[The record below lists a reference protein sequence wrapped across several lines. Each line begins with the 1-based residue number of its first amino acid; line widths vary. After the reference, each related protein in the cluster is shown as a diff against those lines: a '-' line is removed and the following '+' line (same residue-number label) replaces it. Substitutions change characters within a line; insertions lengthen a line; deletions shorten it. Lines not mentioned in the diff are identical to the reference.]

1 VKTKYNAG
9 MTTAVA
15 EVEPLP
21 NDLLA
26 PLSRILTPSGWQA
39 VEGHPSLFLRSNTA
53 LMSALRCTFTSRSV
67 TVASVSMMFEEDRP
81 LQLSV
86 QPRDLGTFAAVCEV
100 LNRYAGRLD
109 RLDYVDCVADLL
121 KHVAEV
127 RLECETTGLVPT
139 VASMAGGVVRYE
151 PAPPPVW
158 PAPER
163 QRSELNQRRAAGDTS
178 LLPWERA
185 QQKQFPRLL
194 EKDRRRSL
202 SARLAYYEAKE
213 LLRPDEAFVR
223 TIDGGRH
230 AVWLPDD
237 DSKGAFAYSIG
248 LGYLHDLPEIL
259 LVSPLPAM
267 SGATSRA
274 LALTV
279 NAIAAAMIDGLSL
292 KPGDRYAAVA
302 AIVARTVHKECTLD
316 HAALAQSCFVIPSA
330 RIEERTLG
338 AGAWF
343 YANFMDAASFP
354 VLACLLQPPR
364 LPDGYGLPPPP
375 PPARA
380 KPAIVSV
387 SWKPA
392 AVPVKRARAA
402 AGAPTPKP
410 KPKPTP
416 KPKRK
421 RNRLAARKPAAK
433 KAAKKS
439 GKTRSK
445 RR

>member
-1 VKTKYNAG
+1 MAR

-21 NDLLA
+21 DDLLA

-86 QPRDLGTFAAVCEV
+86 QPHDLATFAAVCEV
-100 LNRYAGRLD
+100 LNRHAGRLD
-109 RLDYVDCVADLL
+109 RLDYVDCVTDLL
-121 KHVAEV
+121 GHVAEV
-127 RLECETTGLVPT
+127 RVECETTGLVPT
-139 VASMAGGVVRYE
+139 VARMAGGAVQYE
-151 PAPPPVW
+151 PAPPPAW
-158 PAPER
+158 PPAER
-163 QRSELNQRRAAGDTS
+163 QRSELNQRRGAGDAT

-185 QQKQFPRLL
+185 QQKEFPRLL
-194 EKDRRRSL
+194 AKDRRRSL
-202 SARLAYYEAKE
+202 SARLAYYEARK

-223 TIDGGRH
+223 TIAGGRH
-230 AVWLPDD
+230 AVWLPED

-279 NAIAAAMIDGLSL
+279 NAIAAAMIDGLTL

-302 AIVARTVHKECTLD
+302 GIVARTVHKECTLD
-316 HAALAQSCFVIPSA
+316 HAALAQSCFVVPSA

-338 AGAWF
+338 GGAWF
-343 YANFMDAASFP
+343 YANFMDTASFP

-364 LPDGYGLPPPP
+364 VPDGYGLPPPP
-375 PPARA
+375 PPAKA
-380 KPAIVSV
+380 KPAIVPV
-387 SWKPA
+387 RARPA
-392 AVPVKRARAA
+392 AAPVKRSRAA
-402 AGAPTPKP
+402 APKSKS
-410 KPKPTP
+410 KPR
-416 KPKRK
+416 PKR
-421 RNRLAARKPAAK
+421 PAAK
-433 KAAKKS
+433 Q
-439 GKTRSK
+439 RSK
-445 RR
+445 RPASKKAVKKSRKPRPGRK

>member
-1 VKTKYNAG
+1 MAR

-100 LNRYAGRLD
+100 LNRHAGRLD

-121 KHVAEV
+121 KHVGEV

-139 VASMAGGVVRYE
+139 VARLAGGAVHYE
-151 PAPPPVW
+151 PAPLPAWPP
-158 PAPER
+158 PER
-163 QRSELNQRRAAGDTS
+163 QQSELNQRRGGGDTM

-185 QQKQFPRLL
+185 QHRQFPRLL
-194 EKDRRRSL
+194 AKDRRRSL
-202 SARLAYYEAKE
+202 SARLAYYEGKE

-223 TIDGGRH
+223 TIDSGRP
-230 AVWLPDD
+230 AVWLPAD
-237 DSKGAFAYSIG
+237 DSNGAFAYSIG

-259 LVSPLPAM
+259 LVSPLPAT

-279 NAIAAAMIDGLSL
+279 NAIAAAMIDGLRL
-292 KPGDRYAAVA
+292 QPGDRYAAVA
-302 AIVARTVHKECTLD
+302 GIVARTVHEACTLD

-338 AGAWF
+338 GGAWF
-343 YANFMDAASFP
+343 YANFMDTASFP
-354 VLACLLQPPR
+354 VLTCLVQPPR
-364 LPDGYGLPPPP
+364 VPDGYGLPPPP

-380 KPAIVSV
+380 KPVVVPVS
-387 SWKPA
+387 SKPA
-392 AVPVKRARAA
+392 ATPLKRARAA
-402 AGAPTPKP
+402 APAPKA
-410 KPKPTP
+410 KRTP
-416 KPKRK
+416 KPKRAPKPK
-421 RNRLAARKPAAK
+421 RPAAK
-433 KAAKKS
+433 P
-439 GKTRSK
+439 RSK
-445 RR
+445 RAASKKAVKKSRSPRPGRN

>member
-9 MTTAVA
+9 MTMAVA

-21 NDLLA
+21 DDLLA
-26 PLSRILTPSGWQA
+26 PLSRILTPSGWQS

-100 LNRYAGRLD
+100 LNRHAGRLD
-109 RLDYVDCVADLL
+109 RLDYLDCVTDLL
-121 KHVAEV
+121 RHVGEV

-139 VASMAGGVVRYE
+139 VARVAGGAVQFE
-151 PAPPPVW
+151 PAPPPEW
-158 PAPER
+158 PPPER
-163 QRSELNQRRAAGDTS
+163 QRSELNQRRGAGDAS

-185 QQKQFPRLL
+185 QHKQFPRLL
-194 EKDRRRSL
+194 AKDRRRSL
-202 SARLAYYEAKE
+202 SARLAYYEAQK

-230 AVWLPDD
+230 AVWLPAD

-259 LVSPLPAM
+259 LISPLPAM

-279 NAIAAAMIDGLSL
+279 NAIATAMIDGLSL
-292 KPGDRYAAVA
+292 RPGDRYAAVA
-302 AIVARTVHKECTLD
+302 GIVARTVHKECTLD
-316 HAALAQSCFVIPSA
+316 HAALAQSCFVLPSA

-338 AGAWF
+338 GGAWF
-343 YANFMDAASFP
+343 YANFMDTASFP

-364 LPDGYGLPPPP
+364 VPDGYGLPPPP
-375 PPARA
+375 PPAKA
-380 KPAIVSV
+380 KPAPEPVRAR
-387 SWKPA
+387 PA
-392 AVPVKRARAA
+392 AAAVKRLRAA
-402 AGAPTPKP
+402 APKP
-410 KPKPTP
+410 KPKP
-416 KPKRK
+416 KRRTAK
-421 RNRLAARKPAAK
+421 QPSKGLASRKAV
-433 KAAKKS
+433 KKS
-439 GKTRSK
+439 RKARPGRK
-445 RR
+445 

>member
-1 VKTKYNAG
+1 MVH

-21 NDLLA
+21 DDLLA

-39 VEGHPSLFLRSNTA
+39 VEGHRSLFLRSNTA

-67 TVASVSMMFEEDRP
+67 TVASVSMMFEEDWP

-86 QPRDLGTFAAVCEV
+86 QPHDLGTFAAVCEV
-100 LNRYAGRLD
+100 LNRHAGRLD
-109 RLDYVDCVADLL
+109 RLDYADCVTDLL
-121 KHVAEV
+121 RHVGEV

-139 VASMAGGVVRYE
+139 VARMAGGAVQYE
-151 PAPPPVW
+151 PAPPAVW
-158 PAPER
+158 PPPER
-163 QRSELNQRRAAGDTS
+163 QRSELNQRRGAGDTT

-194 EKDRRRSL
+194 ANDRRRSL

-213 LLRPDEAFVR
+213 LLRSDEAFVR

-230 AVWLPDD
+230 AVWLPAD

-279 NAIAAAMIDGLSL
+279 NAIAAAMIDGVSL
-292 KPGDRYAAVA
+292 QPGDRYAAVA
-302 AIVARTVHKECTLD
+302 DIVARTVHKECTLD

-330 RIEERTLG
+330 RIEERTLSG
-338 AGAWF
+338 GAWF

-364 LPDGYGLPPPP
+364 VPDGYGLPPPP
-375 PPARA
+375 PPAKA
-380 KPAIVSV
+380 KPTIVPV
-387 SWKPA
+387 RARPA
-392 AVPVKRARAA
+392 AAPAKRARAA
-402 AGAPTPKP
+402 APKP
-410 KPKPTP
+410 KSKSRPR
-416 KPKRK
+416 PKR
-421 RNRLAARKPAAK
+421 PAAK
-433 KAAKKS
+433 QRKQRSKSPASRKTVKKS
-439 GKTRSK
+439 SK
-445 RR
+445 PRPRRK